1 MGWICCVFGTSPI
14 LKQDS
19 FADIKIMALFDD
31 KNSDLILEIK
41 AHSTTY
47 KQIYRIGDK
56 DKIINFISKN
66 LDYKF
71 NIK

>member
-1 MGWICCVFGTSPI
+1 MKLIYCVFGTSPI

-19 FADIKIMALFDD
+19 FADIKSMALFDS
-31 KNSDLILEIK
+31 KNNYLILEIK

-47 KQIYRIGDK
+47 KHTYRIGDR